1 MRERHAPVQGVA
13 FLISKRTI
21 FALIQKGIMDPADNK
36 QFAPSLFKYC
46 RQQTAEIRIGNITL
60 GGDSP
65 IRVQSMTTTD
75 TNDIDASVEQCLRI
89 VEAGGEIVRLT
100 TQGEREARSIGRV
113 EQALR
118 GKGCTTPLVADVHF
132 NPNAAITAAALVE
145 AVRINP
151 GNYTGEAKR
160 FCEDADKMTDNEWHD
175 LIVQKLRPLVDTC
188 KAHGTALRIG
198 VNHGSLSDR
207 IMAKHGDTPQG
218 MVASC
223 TEYIDA
229 LEELDFHDIAI
240 SIKSSNMRVMVETV
254 RLLAATLRRRG
265 VVYPLHLGVTEAGS
279 DAEGRIKSAAGIG
292 ALLNDGLGDTV
303 RVSLTEAPEA
313 EIPVAQALVRHCARL
328 QNAKEVSEVDTSRYS
343 PFAYQRRTTRAVA
356 NVGGGNAPAIL
367 SLGPAPTGQDWV
379 VAQDLKSARNAS
391 VGTLKIK
398 SLPEAEKET
407 DGETFIRLTL
417 RELMASEGSALRRGN
432 VIVMG
437 ECETGNPQAEMRA
450 LSLELTNR
458 GIEAPFVPLYRSE
471 RTSADDI
478 GLEMAAD
485 LGGLLIDGLAD
496 GVCVIAPK
504 ADVTAAANAADI
516 LLQATHARFSRTEFI
531 SCPGCGRTLYDIQ
544 DTVALIKEQFGHL
557 KGLKI
562 GVMGCIV
569 NGIGEMA
576 DADYGYV
583 GAGRG
588 KISLYRGKEVI
599 RRSIDQSE
607 ALDILK
613 QIIKA
618 DGKWAEPQN

>member
-1 MRERHAPVQGVA
+1 MG
-13 FLISKRTI
+13 S
-21 FALIQKGIMDPADNK
+21 ADNK
-36 QFAPSLFKYC
+36 QFAPSLFKYS
-46 RQQTAEIRIGNITL
+46 RQQTAAIRIGNL
-60 GGDSP
+60 SMGGDAP

-75 TNDIDASVEQCLRI
+75 TNDIYASVEQCLRI

-100 TQGEREARSIGRV
+100 TQGEREARSIGLV
-113 EQALR
+113 AQELR
-118 GKGCTTPLVADVHF
+118 GKGCTAPLVADVHF

-160 FCEDADKMTDNEWHD
+160 FSKDADKMTDAEWHGII
-175 LIVQKLRPLVDTC
+175 LQKLRPLVDAC

-207 IMAKHGDTPQG
+207 IMAKYGDTPQG

-229 LEELDFHDIAI
+229 LEELGFHDIAI
-240 SIKSSNMRVMVETV
+240 SIKSSNTRVMVETV
-254 RLLAATLRRRG
+254 RLLAATLRQRG
-265 VVYPLHLGVTEAGS
+265 AVYPLHLGVTEAGS

-292 ALLNDGLGDTV
+292 ALLNDGLGDTI

-313 EIPVAQALVRHCARL
+313 EIPVAKALVRHCAKL
-328 QNAKEVSEVDTSRYS
+328 QDAQGVREVSTSGYS
-343 PFAYQRRTTRAVA
+343 PFAYQRRPSRAVS
-356 NVGGGNAPAIL
+356 NIGGGNAPMIMT
-367 SLGPAPTGQDWV
+367 LGQPPTEQDWT
-379 VAQDLKSARNAS
+379 VAADFMSARNAS
-391 VGTLKIK
+391 AGERKIL
-398 SLPEAEKET
+398 SLPEAGT
-407 DGETFIRLTL
+407 ATGQQIFIRLSL
-417 RELMASEGSALRRGN
+417 SELITHDDTDLRRSD
-432 VIVMG
+432 VIVLG
-437 ECETGNPQAEMRA
+437 VCETGNTQAEMRA

-458 GIEAPFVPLYRSE
+458 GIEAPFVPTYGSKE
-471 RTSADDI
+471 ANADALQ
-478 GLEMAAD
+478 LEMAAD

-496 GVCVIAPK
+496 GICVIAPNAAT
-504 ADVTAAANAADI
+504 ADAANAADI
-516 LLQATHARFSRTEFI
+516 LLQATRARFSRTEFI

-544 DTVALIKEQFGHL
+544 ETVGRIKEQFGHL
-557 KGLKI
+557 RGLKI

-599 RRSIDQSE
+599 KRSIDQSE

-618 DGKWAEPQN
+618 DGRWVEPQK